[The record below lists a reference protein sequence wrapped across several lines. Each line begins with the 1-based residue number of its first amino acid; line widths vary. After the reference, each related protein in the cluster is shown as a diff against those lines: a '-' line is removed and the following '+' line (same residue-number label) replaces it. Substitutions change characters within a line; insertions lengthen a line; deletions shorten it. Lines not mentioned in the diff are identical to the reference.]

1 MAFAIGLLAFFI
13 TLALVQAVVYFPI
26 ALVNHLFHW
35 PAWLAIALG
44 VMLFSWLLG
53 EPWDEPF

>member
-1 MAFAIGLLAFFI
+1 MIGLVAFFI
-13 TLALVQAVVYFPI
+13 TLALVQAIVYFPI